1 MNNKDE
7 TMMDQRVYEVSY
19 ILVANLTDTEAAEKA
34 ESIKKSIAAQGGSFV
49 SEEEPYMRELAYEM
63 TRVIKNV
70 NTRFNEGYFGWIK
83 FEMNP
88 NEINDFDK
96 KLSLDEDIVRFIT
109 VKADKDVNI
118 YTKKIATKVKD
129 LVSDEAAEDVVA
141 EAEAAEPVASEE
153 VNKELN

>member
-63 TRVIKNV
+63 TRVIK
-70 NTRFNEGYFGWIK
+70 
-83 FEMNP
+83 M
-88 NEINDFDK
+88 
-96 KLSLDEDIVRFIT
+96 
-109 VKADKDVNI
+109 
-118 YTKKIATKVKD
+118 
-129 LVSDEAAEDVVA
+129 
-141 EAEAAEPVASEE
+141 
-153 VNKELN
+153 